1 MKIKK
6 GLILGTSLLMLLVH
20 TSVKAYTEHP
30 LVDKEDY
37 YTKSVVSTLSEED
50 EVIELLNHNIIVNS
64 DTYTV
69 DKIVKMQNEDVKKE
83 VTKQKKET
91 LKTNN
96 QEYIKKYF
104 GEIYD
109 YEDEKYKGDIPM
121 TNIHVNRIDHGQYQ
135 ELREKRIEFSN
146 YSKNDLNNIKKEIT
160 ENNTTYYLIKVD
172 WQIENTEMIDGQDV
186 PIGYKGTMIYQTV
199 VTINNPYEYEVTVTY
214 SGDVSNKEKEY
225 TYTALY
231 IKPEEP
237 IEEIQQEKTNVIPV
251 IIISGIGFGIAT
263 LILLLSSRNVVI
275 YNKTDS
281 GYRTIGKFK
290 LSKEN
295 KNIVD
300 LSKYNH
306 RISSNMYGLKL
317 KNRTYEKLKGKVVYI
332 KFENITK
339 PVTITSKFT
348 EFII

>member
-6 GLILGTSLLMLLVH
+6 GLILGTSLLMLVAH
-20 TSVKAYTEHP
+20 TNVKAYTEYS
-30 LVDKEDY
+30 LVDKEDN
-37 YTKSVVSTLSEED
+37 YTKSVVATLSEED
-50 EVIELLNHNIIVNS
+50 EVVELLNHNIIVDSN
-64 DTYTV
+64 TYTIE
-69 DKIVKMQNEDVKKE
+69 KIVKTPNEDVKKE

-104 GEIYD
+104 GETYT

-135 ELREKRIEFSN
+135 ELREKRIEFNN

-172 WQIENTEMIDGQDV
+172 WQIENTEIIDSQDV
-186 PIGYKGTMIYQTV
+186 PISYKGIMIYQTV
-199 VTINNPYEYEVTVTY
+199 VTINNPYEYDVTVTY
-214 SGDVSNKEKEY
+214 SGEVSNKEKEY

-231 IKPEEP
+231 IKPEER
-237 IEEIQQEKTNVIPV
+237 IEEIQQEDSNVIPI
-251 IIISGIGFGIAT
+251 IIISGIGFGLAT
-263 LILLLSSRNVVI
+263 LIFLVPNKNAVI

-281 GYRTIGKFK
+281 GYITIGKFK

-295 KNIVD
+295 KNILD
-300 LSKYNH
+300 ISKYNH
-306 RISSNMYGLKL
+306 KISSNMYCLKL
-317 KNRTYEKLKGKVVYI
+317 KNSTYEKLKGKVIYI
-332 KFENITK
+332 KIENITK
-339 PVTITSKFT
+339 PVTITSKFI